1 MKVKKL
7 NLTIEYTEGQLCG
20 VKASTNIKDENIV
33 IAMLSAG
40 CICMARNH
48 SKHPSAFITALSIAN
63 MEFVN
68 KPPVYTNVNKD
79 LS

>member
-1 MKVKKL
+1 MEVKKL

-68 KPPVYTNVNKD
+68 KPPVYTNVKKD